1 MYGRIIKM
9 ETSLKT
15 RIITID
21 NEAYDRILEIANQS
35 NLEEITPQ
43 TNDERVAITINK
55 IVNAYYKNY
64 KIDNLLF

>member
-1 MYGRIIKM
+1 M
-9 ETSLKT
+9 ETNLKT
-15 RIITID
+15 HTVTIY
-21 NEAYDRILEIANQS
+21 NEVYDRILEIANQS
-35 NLEEITPQ
+35 NLEEDTLQ

>member
-1 MYGRIIKM
+1 M
-9 ETSLKT
+9 ETNLKT
-15 RIITID
+15 HIVTID
-21 NEAYDRILEIANQS
+21 NEVYDRILEIANQM

-43 TNDERVAITINK
+43 NNDERVAITINK

>member
-1 MYGRIIKM
+1 M

-21 NEAYDRILEIANQS
+21 NEAYDRILKIANQS

>member
-1 MYGRIIKM
+1 M
-9 ETSLKT
+9 ETNLKT
-15 RIITID
+15 HIVTID
-21 NEAYDRILEIANQS
+21 NEVYDRILEIANQS
-35 NLEEITPQ
+35 NLEEDTLQ

>member
-1 MYGRIIKM
+1 M